1 MHLVSDVC
9 KEANLS
15 NEDLRL
21 ILSDSRL
28 DWADCSEITD
38 AERSLILRSKSAA
51 LNGSTDITPV
61 DPNAMPVEVQQ
72 KLVQTAGQVLNKSLV
87 LALAEW
93 H

>member
-38 AERSLILRSKSAA
+38 AERSLILRSKSA
-51 LNGSTDITPV
+51 
-61 DPNAMPVEVQQ
+61 
-72 KLVQTAGQVLNKSLV
+72 
-87 LALAEW
+87 